1 MKNKQQG
8 LNNAARAAAQQNT
21 ATEFAS
27 ETNVAQVQNQNQA
40 SAARAAQQNT
50 ATEFASETNVAQV
63 QKNRASAARAAQ
75 QNNAT
80 K

>member
-1 MKNKQQG
+1 MRNKQQD
-8 LNNAARAAAQQNT
+8 LNNAARAAAQQNTATEFASETNAVPNQASAARAAAQQNT

-27 ETNVAQVQNQNQA
+27 ETNVAQVQKQN
-40 SAARAAQQNT
+40 R
-50 ATEFASETNVAQV
+50 V
-63 QKNRASAARAAQ
+63 SAARAAQ